1 MFPGKFQTRK
11 QRVLSLWKSGHSS
24 SILGCG
30 QDLHVERWGKKAFQE
45 RDPHQ
50 KHSRVLGLEIQ
61 VGFGLAKVR
70 G

>member
-1 MFPGKFQTRK
+1 MRK

-45 RDPHQ
+45 RDPI
-50 KHSRVLGLEIQ
+50 KSTAECWGWGSMWGLDWPRLGDKLR
-61 VGFGLAKVR
+61 R